1 MVCEGYTDVMGMI
14 AAGIDS
20 AVACMGTSLTIEQIR
35 LLRRWAPEV
44 KLCFD
49 ADAAGEGAAWRSVEA
64 APDVNLSWS
73 AVQLPIGQ
81 DPGRTRRE
89 RRGSHPPRPGR

>member
-1 MVCEGYTDVMGMI
+1 MVVEGYTDVLALF
-14 AAGIDS
+14 AAGVDS
-20 AVACMGTSLTIEQIR
+20 AVACMGTSLTTEQIR

-64 APDVNLSWS
+64 AADVNLSWS
-73 AVQLPIGQ
+73 SVQLPNGQ
-81 DPGRTRRE
+81 DLAISLQLQGVEVSRT
-89 RRGSHPPRPGR
+89 